1 MEALLLGLSNLLDT
15 HVIIAILI
23 GAIGGVVIGAI
34 PGIGPAIAIAILL
47 PATIFL
53 EDLVSLVLLLGIYG
67 SAMYGGAIPAI
78 LINTPG
84 TPVNALTTYD
94 GYSMTKNGDAP
105 RALSLAYSSSF
116 FGGCFSISIAL
127 ICLIVFGPY
136 LRDFGALFGQ
146 RDIFMAA
153 ALGSVL
159 LILAHR
165 QNMAIAAMLFALGF
179 LISMVGRQTS
189 RGVARYTFEIE
200 YLASGFNLI
209 VVIVGIFALSQAL
222 NLMNGKDT
230 DPPETKITKG
240 LFKGL
245 AELKKYP
252 AVAFISASFGTVM
265 GIIPG
270 VGEFVAQFFSYS
282 TARSL
287 SKNPSKFGY
296 GAPEGLIACETSN
309 NAVPAAAMIPLLALG
324 VPGEAL
330 TAMMMVVFFDAGIKP
345 GPDIFEKA
353 PDFLFSLFIAL
364 LFINI
369 LVVITLLFTSRFIAK
384 IIYIPNKFLGAFI
397 MILAFVGVFSI
408 RNNFVDC
415 AFAAGFGL
423 LGYILRRLNWPLVPI
438 VLGMVLGSIMIE
450 KLTAGA
456 SKIKFW
462 SDIIN
467 RPVSGT
473 LAFIIFLVI
482 IVTLISYIR
491 NYNKNCKIVKTEKC
505 DNIYCVM
512 DYFDNI
518 GDLGKHK
525 DKLEN
530 NETKRELLKIRIGV
544 GLFRVSD
551 NILRNVLINDKNE
564 LLSIDDNDIY
574 GKRKLIFNKMDWCKK
589 NEWCR
594 DNYRSVVEEIKMLLN
609 KEKCIN
615 IIKKYKFK
623 NEDDIICEFIERY
636 DNFEDVVSSE
646 FE

>member
-1 MEALLLGLSNLLDT
+1 MDAFVLGLTNLMHLQ
-15 HVIIAILI
+15 VIIAILI
-23 GAIGGVVIGAI
+23 GAIGGVIIGAI

-53 EDLVSLVLLLGIYG
+53 DDLVSLVLLLGIYG

-94 GYSMTKNGDAP
+94 GYSMTKRGEAP

-116 FGGCFSISIAL
+116 FGGCFSIITAL
-127 ICLIVFGPY
+127 ICLIAFGPY

-165 QNMAIAAMLFALGF
+165 QNMAIAAMLFAIGF

-189 RGVARYTFEIE
+189 RGVARYTFDIE

-222 NLMNGKDT
+222 SLLTGKDT
-230 DPPETKITKG
+230 DPPEAKITGG

-245 AELKKYP
+245 AELRKFP
-252 AVAFISASFGTVM
+252 GVATISASYGSIM

-282 TARSL
+282 SARSL
-287 SKNPSKFGY
+287 SKNPSQFGY
-296 GAPEGLIACETSN
+296 GAPAGLIACETAN

-345 GPDIFEKA
+345 GPDIFDKA
-353 PDFLFSLFIAL
+353 PDFLFSLFLAL
-364 LFINI
+364 LFINV
-369 LVVITLLFTSRFIAK
+369 LVVITLLFTSRFIAR
-384 IIYIPNKFLGAFI
+384 IIYIPNRFLGAFI

-408 RNNFVDC
+408 RNNFIDC
-415 AFAAGFGL
+415 AFAAGFGF
-423 LGYILRRLNWPLVPI
+423 LGYIFRRLEWPLVPI

-456 SKIKFW
+456 GKIKYW
-462 SDIIN
+462 LDLIN
-467 RPVSGT
+467 RPVSGF
-473 LAFIIFLVI
+473 LASLII
-482 IVTLISYIR
+482 IVILATIASS
-491 NYNKNCKIVKTEKC
+491 
-505 DNIYCVM
+505 IYS
-512 DYFDNI
+512 
-518 GDLGKHK
+518 
-525 DKLEN
+525 
-530 NETKRELLKIRIGV
+530 R
-544 GLFRVSD
+544 
-551 NILRNVLINDKNE
+551 
-564 LLSIDDNDIY
+564 
-574 GKRKLIFNKMDWCKK
+574 
-589 NEWCR
+589 
-594 DNYRSVVEEIKMLLN
+594 
-609 KEKCIN
+609 
-615 IIKKYKFK
+615 IKK
-623 NEDDIICEFIERY
+623 I
-636 DNFEDVVSSE
+636 
-646 FE
+646 

>member
-1 MEALLLGLSNLLDT
+1 MDAFVLGLTNLMHLQ
-15 HVIIAILI
+15 VIIAILI
-23 GAIGGVVIGAI
+23 GAIGGVIIGAI

-53 EDLVSLVLLLGIYG
+53 DDLVSLVLLLGIYG

-94 GYSMTKNGDAP
+94 GYSMTKRGEAP

-116 FGGCFSISIAL
+116 FGGCFSIITAL
-127 ICLIVFGPY
+127 ICLIAFGPY

-165 QNMAIAAMLFALGF
+165 QNMAIAAMLFAIGF

-189 RGVARYTFEIE
+189 RGVARYTFDIE

-222 NLMNGKDT
+222 NLLTGKDT
-230 DPPETKITKG
+230 DPPEAKITGG

-245 AELKKYP
+245 AELRKFP
-252 AVAFISASFGTVM
+252 GVAAISASYGTIM

-287 SKNPSKFGY
+287 SKNPSQFGY
-296 GAPEGLIACETSN
+296 GAPAGLIACETAN

-345 GPDIFEKA
+345 GPDIFDKA
-353 PDFLFSLFIAL
+353 PDFLFSLFLAL
-364 LFINI
+364 LFINV
-369 LVVITLLFTSRFIAK
+369 LVVITLLFTSRFIAR
-384 IIYIPNKFLGAFI
+384 IIYIPNRFLGAFI

-408 RNNFVDC
+408 RNNFIDC
-415 AFAAGFGL
+415 AFAAGFGF
-423 LGYILRRLNWPLVPI
+423 LGYIFRRLEWPLVPI

-456 SKIKFW
+456 GKIKYW
-462 SDIIN
+462 LDLIN
-467 RPVSGT
+467 RPVSGF
-473 LAFIIFLVI
+473 LASLII
-482 IVTLISYIR
+482 IVILATIASS
-491 NYNKNCKIVKTEKC
+491 
-505 DNIYCVM
+505 IYS
-512 DYFDNI
+512 
-518 GDLGKHK
+518 
-525 DKLEN
+525 
-530 NETKRELLKIRIGV
+530 R
-544 GLFRVSD
+544 
-551 NILRNVLINDKNE
+551 
-564 LLSIDDNDIY
+564 
-574 GKRKLIFNKMDWCKK
+574 
-589 NEWCR
+589 
-594 DNYRSVVEEIKMLLN
+594 
-609 KEKCIN
+609 
-615 IIKKYKFK
+615 IKK
-623 NEDDIICEFIERY
+623 I
-636 DNFEDVVSSE
+636 
-646 FE
+646 

>member
-1 MEALLLGLSNLLDT
+1 MEAFVLGITNLIQFQ
-15 HVIIAILI
+15 VIIAILI
-23 GAIGGVVIGAI
+23 GAIGGVIIGAI

-53 EDLVSLVLLLGIYG
+53 DDLVSLVLLLGIYG

-94 GYSMTKNGDAP
+94 GYSMTKRGEAP

-116 FGGCFSISIAL
+116 FGGCFSIFTAL
-127 ICLIVFGPY
+127 ICLIAFGPY
-136 LRDFGALFGQ
+136 LSDFGALFGQ

-165 QNMAIAAMLFALGF
+165 QNMAIAAMLFAIGF

-222 NLMNGKDT
+222 NLLTGKDT
-230 DPPETKITKG
+230 DPPESKITGG
-240 LFKGL
+240 LFRGL
-245 AELKKYP
+245 VELRKFP
-252 AVAFISASFGTVM
+252 GVATISASFGTIM

-287 SKNPSKFGY
+287 SKNPSQFGY
-296 GAPEGLIACETSN
+296 GAPEGLIACETAN

-345 GPDIFEKA
+345 GPDIFDKA
-353 PDFLFSLFIAL
+353 PDFLFSLFLAL

-369 LVVITLLFTSRFIAK
+369 LVVITLLFTSRFIAR
-384 IIYIPNKFLGAFI
+384 IIYIPNRFLGAFI

-408 RNNFVDC
+408 RNNFIDC
-415 AFAAGFGL
+415 AFAAGFGF
-423 LGYILRRLNWPLVPI
+423 LGYIFRRLDWPLVPI

-450 KLTAGA
+450 RLTAGA
-456 SKIKFW
+456 GKIKYW
-462 SDIIN
+462 IDLIN
-467 RPVSGT
+467 RPVSGL
-473 LAFIIFLVI
+473 LASLII
-482 IVTLISYIR
+482 IVILATIASS
-491 NYNKNCKIVKTEKC
+491 
-505 DNIYCVM
+505 IY
-512 DYFDNI
+512 
-518 GDLGKHK
+518 
-525 DKLEN
+525 
-530 NETKRELLKIRIGV
+530 TK
-544 GLFRVSD
+544 
-551 NILRNVLINDKNE
+551 
-564 LLSIDDNDIY
+564 
-574 GKRKLIFNKMDWCKK
+574 MKK
-589 NEWCR
+589 
-594 DNYRSVVEEIKMLLN
+594 S
-609 KEKCIN
+609 
-615 IIKKYKFK
+615 
-623 NEDDIICEFIERY
+623 
-636 DNFEDVVSSE
+636 
-646 FE
+646 